1 MIKYCF
7 DTPTSHKI
15 VVFVTDV
22 LARAA
27 KASVTDLVKLIAEVK
42 DFATAIPEETID
54 CLGRQ
59 QEI

>member
-7 DTPTSHKI
+7 DAATSHKI

-22 LARAA
+22 LAKAA
-27 KASVTDLVKLIAEVK
+27 KASVTDLIALIAEVK
-42 DFATAIPEETID
+42 DFITTIPEETID

-59 QEI
+59 Q